1 MNCRSRPATPSV
13 AFGGEERRVDAT
25 ISIVDGNRTEEVDAL
40 RRTPHLACCAAALS
54 KRGPPNVP
62 TYGAMM
68 AGVSD
73 IDGLEDLRRE
83 LDDLDTQLMAL
94 LLDRQ
99 AVIRKVIE
107 FKKPRGI
114 PAVRLDREEA
124 MLARASPDRPPV
136 SPTH

>member
-1 MNCRSRPATPSV
+1 
-13 AFGGEERRVDAT
+13 
-25 ISIVDGNRTEEVDAL
+25 
-40 RRTPHLACCAAALS
+40 
-54 KRGPPNVP
+54 
-62 TYGAMM
+62 MM

-73 IDGLEDLRRE
+73 TDGLEDLRRE

-99 AVIRKVIE
+99 TVIRKVIE

-124 MLARASPDRPPV
+124 MLARASDIAATSGLDPRVARQVLRAVIEAFTLLEVD
-136 SPTH
+136 HLG